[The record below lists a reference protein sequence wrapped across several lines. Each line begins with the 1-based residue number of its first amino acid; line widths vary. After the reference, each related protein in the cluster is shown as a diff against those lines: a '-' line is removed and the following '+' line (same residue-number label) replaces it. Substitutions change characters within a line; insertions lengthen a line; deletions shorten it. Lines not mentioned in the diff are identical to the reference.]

1 MAGWPRVDLGGKS
14 AIKEHFHMTAKLS
27 KSDVERLLT
36 DPSADTRAD
45 AAAKIAVSCKASA
58 DFGD

>member
-14 AIKEHFHMTAKLS
+14 AIKELLHMTAKLS

-36 DPSADTRAD
+36 DPSPD
-45 AAAKIAVSCKASA
+45 ARGKRQQR
-58 DFGD
+58 